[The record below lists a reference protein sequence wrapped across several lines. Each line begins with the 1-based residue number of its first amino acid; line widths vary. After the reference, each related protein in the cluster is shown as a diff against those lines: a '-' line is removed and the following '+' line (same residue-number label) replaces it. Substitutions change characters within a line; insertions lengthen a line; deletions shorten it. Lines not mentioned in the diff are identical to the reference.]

1 MTKKE
6 VIVNHPMELSLPS
19 KEAKALR
26 KILKE
31 ANQSYVL
38 ECEETKDVKVG
49 KLQYYSFKIHCPTTT
64 FANAYLHFG
73 ILYAQYVLPIWKKR
87 YNKQK

>member
-6 VIVNHPMELSLPS
+6 VIVNHPLELSLPS

-26 KILKE
+26 KVFKK
-31 ANQSYVL
+31 ANESYVF

-49 KLQYYSFKIHCPTTT
+49 NLQYYSFRIHCPTTT

-73 ILYAQYVLPIWKKR
+73 ILYAQEVLPIWKNRHK
-87 YNKQK
+87 KKK